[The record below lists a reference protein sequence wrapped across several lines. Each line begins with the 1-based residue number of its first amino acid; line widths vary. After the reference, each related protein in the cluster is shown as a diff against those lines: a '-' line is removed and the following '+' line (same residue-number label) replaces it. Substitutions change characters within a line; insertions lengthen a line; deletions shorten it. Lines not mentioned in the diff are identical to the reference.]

1 MYDSIVNIYAR
12 KEELSVSSNK
22 IFDILS
28 FQRQVQTCGFA
39 NFWNQFIQTYVSKLR
54 PDLGIKPSLLDIDIT
69 NECFSLDN
77 IGELYEIALECTNKI
92 SKKELGQYFT
102 PQDTADFMA
111 SKLRDLL
118 SDDDNI
124 ADVCCGTGNL
134 IIALLKQMP
143 NAQAISL
150 ILHRKIW
157 LYDLDEIAIN
167 LAIMKLVILFVPTGN
182 IDMYNNFASYIN
194 CVTGNFLCD
203 AMTLPKNC
211 AVISN
216 PPYGKLPL
224 GTALWFDCETYATNE
239 MFALFMEKIAKQ
251 SKVSVIISPQS
262 FLGSAK
268 FSTLRG
274 VLAKFGGKVYA
285 FDNVPASI
293 FNGKKHGIFNT
304 NSTNS
309 VRAAITI
316 IDNKNKG
323 FRTTPLIR
331 FKNCER
337 DILFCNLDKFVGNV
351 IYNNATAWLKVPK
364 PLETLVKRLNN
375 SKYRVSDLISPTPNA
390 YKLTIPS
397 TPRYFVTA
405 SAKDLNRGGAIEIY
419 ARDQEAF
426 DRLYVLLNSTI
437 SYLWWRIC
445 DGGITITK
453 DTLLNIPVPDI
464 RADLVAIVQE
474 GKNLETSCIKIKVNA
489 GKSNENVKFPDAYRK
504 RLNDLILRNL
514 VLEDLD
520 YILYGTHENTIRPLL
535 ALWC

>member
-1 MYDSIVNIYAR
+1 MILALR
-12 KEELSVSSNK
+12 KEELPVSSNA

-39 NFWNQFIQTYVSKLR
+39 NFWNQFIQTYVNKLR
-54 PDLGIKPSLLDIDIT
+54 PDLEITPSNLDINIT

-111 SKLRDLL
+111 RKLRGLL
-118 SDDDNI
+118 SADDNI

-143 NAQAISL
+143 GEQALNL
-150 ILHRKIW
+150 ILNRKIW
-157 LYDLDEIAIN
+157 LYDLDEYA
-167 LAIMKLVILFVPTGN
+167 MKLAVMKLAILFVPKGDT
-182 IDMYNNFASYIN
+182 DTYNNFSSYIN

-203 AMTLPKNC
+203 TIMLPGNC

-216 PPYGKLPL
+216 PPYGKLPH
-224 GTALWFDCETYATNE
+224 GTSLWFDCETYATNE
-239 MFALFMEKIAKQ
+239 MFAVFMEKIAKQ

-268 FSTLRG
+268 FSTLRR

-304 NSTNS
+304 NSANS
-309 VRAAITI
+309 VRAAITV

-337 DILFCNLDKFVGNV
+337 DVLFCSLDKFVGNV
-351 IYNNATAWLKVPK
+351 VYNNATAWLKVPK
-364 PLETLVKRLNN
+364 PLEVLVKRLND
-375 SKYRVSDLISPTPNA
+375 SKCRVSDLISSTPNA
-390 YKLTIPS
+390 YKLTVPS

-464 RADLVAIVQE
+464 RADLAAIVQE
-474 GKNLETSCIKIKVNA
+474 GKNLENSCIKIKVNA

-504 RLNDLILRNL
+504 RLNKCMLDVLDNVDTEIALYALHGNALEL
-514 VLEDLD
+514 VLESW
-520 YILYGTHENTIRPLL
+520 T
-535 ALWC
+535 